1 MEKDYDIILFRNHL
15 ASDID
20 LLGSLVLAKLHFIK
34 AAFRRAHTETL
45 LFLFAKKERNY
56 DQPYCFI

>member
-45 LFLFAKKERNY
+45 LFLYSEEF
-56 DQPYCFI
+56 